1 MKKINKKMF
10 LAVLAVF
17 SMVVLAAC
25 GSDSG
30 GESKFDG
37 QDKLEQIKEKGELTI
52 GTSPDFPPMEFY
64 ILDENGDRK
73 IVGSDIVLA
82 EKIAEEIGVDLKI
95 TATDFDGVIANIQAG
110 AIDFGISG
118 FTFTEEREKIMQFSE
133 GYSQESSLGFQ
144 GIMTTKEMAE
154 EFDTL
159 EEFIDADLKLGA
171 QGGSIQYEMAQG
183 LTSPANIKQFG
194 TLDVS
199 LLELNAGNIDA
210 VLVSTSSAEPM
221 LDKFDNLVILPQES
235 FDLDPERK
243 YSQNMIGFPLGE
255 EYESLIE
262 VVDEVIKEV
271 VESGDFTKWQDEARE
286 LSSQA
291 VEE

>member
-10 LAVLAVF
+10 LTVLVAF
-17 SMVVLAAC
+17 TMVVLAAC

-30 GESKFDG
+30 GESKSDG